1 VIYLA
6 FNLLSI
12 NGRDCNTMTKGMR
25 AAGFFVRD
33 LLVLLVL
40 LSCLVTLVFLLSSVG
55 RGANDKSGNWRITPT
70 AVCLEPGRDVLF
82 GIFTT
87 AGKVET
93 RRAIRA
99 QSKVCGLNGKTH
111 ATVFVLG
118 RARSRREQADL
129 LKEHAEHGDI
139 LELSVE
145 ENMNEG
151 KSYHYFREVLER
163 LPCFEYFAKVDDD
176 TAFAPERLAARV
188 RQEGGRGEARRQE
201 SILLGR
207 RAPNNDRSFHS
218 LLLKSL
224 LSAFRDVS
232 WVMQVE
238 NYTAGMLYVLNT
250 PAVRAWVALNPTE
263 LHGDE
268 DFRTTHFMGQV
279 RMCGSSVHNLS
290 LFLSG

>member
-1 VIYLA
+1 MM
-6 FNLLSI
+6 
-12 NGRDCNTMTKGMR
+12 RGMR
-25 AAGFFVRD
+25 AGGFFVRD
-33 LLVLLVL
+33 LLVLLML
-40 LSCLVTLVFLLSSVG
+40 LSCLVTLVFLRSSGG
-55 RGANDKSGNWRITPT
+55 RGGASNDKSGNWRITPT

-99 QSKVCGLNGKTH
+99 QSKVCGLDGKTH

-118 RARSRREQADL
+118 RARSRREQTAL

-145 ENMNEG
+145 EDMNEG
-151 KSYHYFREVLER
+151 KSYHYFRKALER
-163 LPCFEYFAKVDDD
+163 LPCFKYFAKVDDSDD
-176 TAFAPERLAARV
+176 TAFDPVRLAARV
-188 RQEGGRGEARRQE
+188 RQEDGGEARRKG

-224 LSAFRDVS
+224 HFAFRDMS

-268 DFRTTHFMGQV
+268 DYRTTYYMGQV
-279 RMCGSSVHNLS
+279 RGGVLCTISPCFV
-290 LFLSG
+290 SG